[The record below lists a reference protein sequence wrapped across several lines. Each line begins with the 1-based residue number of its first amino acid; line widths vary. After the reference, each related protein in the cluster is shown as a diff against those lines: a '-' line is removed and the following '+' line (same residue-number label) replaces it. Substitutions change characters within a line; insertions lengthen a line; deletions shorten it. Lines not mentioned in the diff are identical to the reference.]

1 MTKRN
6 SGDQPMHHFRGL
18 LDHLATL
25 AKNTGNPKAGRP
37 PSINSPFLR
46 RCRSKSSNNPKSISD
61 RSQNRDAALA
71 RFT

>member
-25 AKNTGNPKAGRP
+25 AKNTGQPQSGPPAFDQLAVPTPLQKQVFEQPEVDLRP
-37 PSINSPFLR
+37 
-46 RCRSKSSNNPKSISD
+46 
-61 RSQNRDAALA
+61 
-71 RFT
+71 